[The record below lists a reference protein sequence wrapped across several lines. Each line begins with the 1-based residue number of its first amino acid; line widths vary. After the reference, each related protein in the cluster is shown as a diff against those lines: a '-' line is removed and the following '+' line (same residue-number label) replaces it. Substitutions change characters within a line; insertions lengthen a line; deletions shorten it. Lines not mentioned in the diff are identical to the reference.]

1 VIVANIGGDAFA
13 LASIADAHQLLE
25 ILERAKLVEEG
36 TVSQNYDR
44 RYFLTDGFRRDTEI
58 KIVAHEALTRE
69 EFNQLREKN
78 GVPA

>member
-1 VIVANIGGDAFA
+1 MIVANIGGDAFA